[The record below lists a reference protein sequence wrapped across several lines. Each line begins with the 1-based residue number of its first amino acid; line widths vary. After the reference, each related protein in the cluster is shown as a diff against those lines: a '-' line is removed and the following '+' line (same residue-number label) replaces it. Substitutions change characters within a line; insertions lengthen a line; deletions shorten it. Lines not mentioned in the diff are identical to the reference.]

1 MGILLRPSLSRRC
14 AHSCSQVDTEGISF
28 DWAARLLRVRP
39 LVAMGRGTF
48 PVSGDPFCSPD
59 AANVFALNRSGAGK
73 PAAAI
78 ILSKFARHSGV
89 ILLLGLLPRS
99 PWPCSACSSVFTRQD
114 RGGAPSSTTS
124 SGTIVSTTEQ
134 RTQARSRRV
143 VPHGRGEVR
152 RAICSRIDRPCD
164 AGGQSG
170 AVASRGG

>member
-28 DWAARLLRVRP
+28 DWAARLLRARP
-39 LVAMGRGTF
+39 LVAMGRGSF
-48 PVSGDPFCSPD
+48 PDPCSSPD
-59 AANVFALNRSGAGK
+59 AANVFALNSSGAGR
-73 PAAAI
+73 AI
-78 ILSKFARHSGV
+78 SLPHSRVVLASFSCSGFCHGRLGV
-89 ILLLGLLPRS
+89 LGFL
-99 PWPCSACSSVFTRQD
+99 ACFTRQD
-114 RGGAPSSTTS
+114 RRGAPSSTTS